1 MLAHRNLA
9 TQFPNAGVNPQG
21 QPWGNSHPGGDEQQV
36 RAYLGRFGYAPATL
50 NEGPYT
56 DAPRSTMA
64 FGASTNPMGGNP
76 LIVDL
81 PRPDSA
87 SLYYRTTTLFAEGVH
102 GLILSPNGIV
112 PTRQTAG
119 SAFRVSEM
127 RTLPS
132 MPVAYAYRGPTRGV
146 NMVQSAR
153 ITTLTHYAFG
163 FDFLADLLNAP
174 DGPWKLRLSLAQ
186 QNISALDFLVML
198 ALTGLMSLKDLMSET
213 WKHRL
218 SQWQQ
223 DDGVDASEFLAY
235 ESRFVGLLQSS
246 RRPLE
251 MFMQEL
257 IESQGLYEESGSD
270 TLIVGREIGAFVQT
284 LSAYTKY
291 FIAGPAGPE
300 RLSAYSSGGVLAD
313 AALPMSVAVIRPKM
327 VKGYG
332 TFNMLQSMVQTGDF
346 IPFEDLSTRNTGAVY
361 STTQRTVFAYNGAAD
376 SMEEIP
382 LSTVIAN
389 SGRFD
394 DKTDYLRKFDLIRD
408 NTVDSFY
415 SKIDN
420 KPALHRFFAQ
430 QNIKYMP
437 HSDTVRIASVM
448 AQNLLGTVTP
458 ADFEQALELLRAKAV
473 SIGEYDVN
481 DAAFGA
487 YVTAFVTQN
496 PAVVSATADDGART
510 LTAAAN
516 LTLPTFTGG
525 LSTPLPPAM
534 GNSVG
539 LWLIHKAA
547 QTSTATSFEPKYG
560 FSYDAAMEISRAY
573 TVVMRAQ
580 ASLQNVFG
588 QSGAGG
594 QYAQALNVVSNNGM
608 HAFLDMVIGSG
619 IPIWASAA
627 NVLPAAVPAASRP
640 APLDPV
646 SAAAAASAASR
657 PAAPRSILPG
667 EMRIH
672 AANLVNLGLDDGPF
686 VAGVIGVVQY
696 RPFTEAQERAQSR
709 IAANL
714 LSSLLQLPADESADG
729 KVYTIVVPEK
739 KTTFA
744 QLLRTSS
751 SGDVLGA
758 TSDEASQ
765 VVDLVFKVYFNM
777 YPTSETQGNIF
788 TTPTAY
794 KLELIRNYALSVILQ
809 IYTTFPIP
817 TDDKPSHSL
826 VYTFLTAPASPVA
839 RVLELVD
846 ATSGGLLIDD
856 AAFKRVIDTT
866 YGALFG
872 NNDPD
877 QNANLFANW
886 SKNISSLSV
895 PIDLKQEVGKVRQLQ
910 ALGGRWF
917 AAGNT
922 SILPDAP
929 PLTNPGTRVPPAN
942 ASRIRAPIAAGA
954 EFVRLP
960 LNISAAQFLSFD
972 FNDTIAVSDPNVF
985 SKLATA
991 GDLPTYATQARTQ
1004 PKSAIGAMA
1013 SGSKGYRQLPSYVA
1027 ASQLGSTRQIPA
1039 ADMQSGPAADKRDK
1053 LMARFLDLDPN
1064 AQQQL
1069 DAVAKMP
1076 SISQRALAYMFL
1088 LCPIRLSVITSMLSS
1103 NVPIPFTGFAMRC
1116 YIQFDT
1122 AGLLACKRGAQQV
1135 LLKDMIFTWGQHP
1148 QQQSFMGTLSFK
1160 VGFVGLDDGTWKIQH
1175 ALITAVRGG
1184 FDLSIITGGD
1194 DGTAAQSAADNQ
1206 PVDNHSNN
1214 NAVEVARGSV
1224 MMLLE
1229 PHINHVGANGSG
1241 MLSVDAPVLSATGT
1255 FEVLSRLSGGNIK
1268 NKNDRTLVNSA
1279 FHMWWFRINPT
1290 TRSAEISEGNA
1301 EQAASTPPNR
1311 FVGFR
1316 GLYETVNADGSRI
1329 KGKPPTGI
1337 FGANVYRVGI
1347 TTMIR
1352 NKTSFS
1358 AGNVTEVW

>member
-21 QPWGNSHPGGDEQQV
+21 QPWGNSYPGGDEQQV
-36 RAYLGRFGYAPATL
+36 QAYLGRYGYNPLAL

-64 FGASTNPMGGNP
+64 FGASTNPTGGNP

-112 PTRQTAG
+112 PTRQTTG

-146 NMVQSAR
+146 NMVQSSR
-153 ITTLTHYAFG
+153 VTTLTHFAFG

-198 ALTGLMSLKDLMSET
+198 ALTGLMGLKDLMSES

-223 DDGVDASEFLAY
+223 EDGVDASEFLSN
-235 ESRFVGLLQSS
+235 EGRFMGMLQSS

-251 MFMQEL
+251 TFMQEL
-257 IESQGLYEESGSD
+257 VESQGLYEESGSD
-270 TLIVGREIGAFVQT
+270 TLIVGREIGGFVQT
-284 LSAYTKY
+284 LSSYTKY

-313 AALPMSVAVIRPKM
+313 AAMPMSVVIIRPKM
-327 VKGYG
+327 VKGFG
-332 TFNMLQSMVQTGDF
+332 TFNMLQGMVQTGDF
-346 IPFEDLSTRNTGAVY
+346 IPFEDLSTRNTGAAY

-376 SMEEIP
+376 TMEELP
-382 LSTVIAN
+382 LSSVIAN

-394 DKTDYLRKFDLIRD
+394 EATDYLRKFDLISD
-408 NTVDSFY
+408 NTIDSFY
-415 SKIDN
+415 SKIGG
-420 KPALHRFFAQ
+420 KQALHRFFAQ
-430 QNIKYMP
+430 QRVEHMP
-437 HSDTVRIASVM
+437 QADTVRIASVM

-473 SIGEYDVN
+473 SIGEYATDGDFAEYVSEFVGQN
-481 DAAFGA
+481 AAVLA
-487 YVTAFVTQN
+487 VIAEDNVPN
-496 PAVVSATADDGART
+496 LPAAT
-510 LTAAAN
+510 N
-516 LTLPTFTGG
+516 LVLPTFGRA

-539 LWLIHKAA
+539 LWLVHKAA
-547 QTSTATSFEPKYG
+547 QTTTAAGFEAKYG
-560 FSYDAAMEISRAY
+560 FSYEAAVEISRAY

-594 QYAQALNVVSNNGM
+594 QYAQALNVVSDNGM

-619 IPIWASAA
+619 IPIWASA
-627 NVLPAAVPAASRP
+627 VSTLPAAVPAASRS
-640 APLDPV
+640 ASLNPV
-646 SAAAAASAASR
+646 SAAAAASAASS
-657 PAAPRSILPG
+657 PADPRSVRPG

-672 AANLVNLGLDDGPF
+672 ADNLVKLELDDGPF
-686 VAGVIGVVQY
+686 VAGVIGVVNY
-696 RPFTEAQERAQSR
+696 RPLAVAPAQSR

-714 LSSLLQLPADESADG
+714 FSSPLQLPTDESADG

-739 KTTFA
+739 KTAFA

-758 TSDEASQ
+758 TSDDASRL
-765 VVDLVFKVYFNM
+765 VDLVFKVYFNM
-777 YPTSETQGNIF
+777 YPTSATQGKIF

-809 IYTTFPIP
+809 AYATFPNP
-817 TDDKPSHSL
+817 EDKSPHSL
-826 VYTFLTAPASPVA
+826 VYTFLTDSTSPVVG
-839 RVLELVD
+839 VLDLVS
-846 ATSGGLLIDD
+846 ANSGGVLIDD
-856 AAFKRVIDTT
+856 PYIIQAID
-866 YGALFG
+866 GAYDAIFG
-872 NNDPD
+872 NDPD
-877 QNANLFANW
+877 QNANLFAKL
-886 SKNISSLSV
+886 SKNLLELPV
-895 PIDLKQEVGKVRQLQ
+895 TIDFKKEVGTVRRLQ
-910 ALGGRWF
+910 ALAGRWF
-917 AAGNT
+917 VGGNA
-922 SILPDAP
+922 SLMGSAPILS
-929 PLTNPGTRVPPAN
+929 NPGARPVQTN

-954 EFVRLP
+954 GLVRLP

-972 FNDTIAVSDPNVF
+972 FNGTIAVSDPNVF

-1027 ASQLGSTRQIPA
+1027 ASQLGGTRQIPA
-1039 ADMQSGPAADKRDK
+1039 ADMLSGPAADKRDK

-1175 ALITAVRGG
+1175 ALITSVRGG

-1194 DGTAAQSAADNQ
+1194 KGTAALSAADNQ
-1206 PVDNHSNN
+1206 PVDNHATN

-1241 MLSVDAPVLSATGT
+1241 MLSVDAPVISGTGT
-1255 FEVLSRLSGGNIK
+1255 FELLSRLSGGNIK

-1279 FHMWWFRINPT
+1279 FHTWWFRINPT
-1290 TRSAEISEGNA
+1290 TRTAEISEGNA

-1347 TTMIR
+1347 TTAIR
-1352 NKTSFS
+1352 NKTSFF
-1358 AGNVTEVW
+1358 ADNVTEVW